1 MAGLL
6 VTTRK
11 NDCLSSRLVLRR
23 GATANLSTTISV
35 PVMALQKWATFP
47 QACRQPSRKIAR
59 EFSSRRSDCSPEF
72 RKGSSM
78 ISLVARSEHS
88 TRPPLISDVIFRL
101 DANVYTLFS
110 FHRSGEN
117 FRGRSKEDVVGWRG
131 REEEEKNTIVTSS
144 YNEWGGEWSL
154 VVERVGNCLVTGR
167 R

>member
-88 TRPPLISDVIFRL
+88 KRPPLISDVIFRL

-110 FHRSGEN
+110 FLVKISGDDRRRMLLVGGKEKRRRKIRSLHRVTTNGVANGAWTS
-117 FRGRSKEDVVGWRG
+117 
-131 REEEEKNTIVTSS
+131 RELAIV
-144 YNEWGGEWSL
+144 
-154 VVERVGNCLVTGR
+154 
-167 R
+167 